1 MTIIEEYLNLT
12 EELKKE
18 YGVKSLV
25 LMQVG
30 SFFECYALVQKD
42 GTYFGS
48 SIKEF
53 AEINDMII
61 SRKNVCVGGKNVVM
75 AGFGIAQ
82 LEKYIKRL
90 QEKGFTIAV
99 YTQDSP
105 SKNTTR
111 SLSCIYSSGTY
122 FSPDI
127 TEISNNITCI
137 WIHYSQKNQF
147 CNEQIS
153 IGISN
158 IDIFVGKS
166 IIKEYSIDYNN
177 IPTTYDNLEKFISVY
192 NPKETIIISNLSEN
206 IIQQIINFTNI
217 RSLQIHK
224 ILLKSNLKT
233 KSIDEANKCQSQK
246 YQEAI
251 IKKFYKDGLNF
262 LQDCYYNCIAIQSF
276 CFL

>member
-224 ILLKSNLKT
+224 IL
-233 KSIDEANKCQSQK
+233 
-246 YQEAI
+246 
-251 IKKFYKDGLNF
+251 IKK
-262 LQDCYYNCIAIQSF
+262 
-276 CFL
+276 